1 MPLKT
6 RLAQFESS
14 ISFIMPLQSSKLGI
28 VTADHE
34 IFLYN
39 TLTDTKEKILHLNVP
54 KNSEFLY
61 AFDPK
66 HMRLV
71 FGSKENNILHIVDLN
86 QKKLLNRFELD
97 QQSPTA
103 IAFSP
108 DGSHFVCGT
117 DQGRVLLWRY
127 DANTLVSR
135 LHSFPEYS
143 TLYTKPKINF
153 VSALAFHNNL
163 LASSG
168 YGGNIVVTNYRS
180 QTQTQRFHPGP
191 MKTQAIVFYKEA
203 LICGNQDGVLLKISR
218 NKKFPNQRVSTSL
231 GPIVHLLNVGSTPF
245 VLAASQQRSLTLINI
260 ETMKVLKDRYIELEH
275 PITWV
280 CKDANEHLF
289 IGTQNGELYEFDLQP
304 TNQLDALIDSHA
316 YTEAYRFCGEEPLL
330 QESPSYVLLESIFT
344 NAMEK
349 ARHALEKESIDQAKE
364 FLDPFKSV
372 KSKEIAPILNAFT
385 YIERLK
391 FLFESRKFSPFY
403 GLVEHS
409 ALLQSTTFYKQT
421 EKMWTERFNK
431 AQKLILLGKTKEA
444 QKELEPFAAV
454 NSKRPMIQL
463 LIHHSDVL
471 KTYSKAIH
479 DRDYHLLNHL
489 TQQYSILRKLPSYTQ
504 LIDEAGELENAIIE
518 AFKNQAFDHASLLLH
533 ELGNIVQYEETYSE
547 LKKFSTQASNIH
559 HAITNQHWR
568 SAYHIL
574 DSYPELLILP
584 WVQELERQW
593 QEKLQ
598 LCEGY
603 AIRGDIISIKAT
615 LENLMNLPGRYERIG
630 NILRMAYQIQLKILQ
645 SKKEKTF
652 SSGVANYCKLFGVDT
667 EIRHLL
673 KKAKK
678 ENFATDLDPSQL
690 HLQKRDEWLHNLQT
704 LPDRIV

>member
-14 ISFIMPLQSSKLGI
+14 IAFMMPLPSSKLGI
-28 VTADHE
+28 VTAEHE
-34 IFLYN
+34 IFFYN
-39 TLTDTKEKILHLNVP
+39 ILTDTKEKILHLNVP
-54 KNSEFLY
+54 KHSEFLY
-61 AFDPK
+61 AFDSK

-71 FGSKENNILHIVDLN
+71 FGSKESNVLHIVDLN

-127 DANTLVSR
+127 DTNTLVSR

-143 TLYTKPKINF
+143 SLYTKPKINF

-180 QTQTQRFHPGP
+180 QTHTQRFHPGP
-191 MKTQAIVFYKEA
+191 MKNQAIVFYKDA
-203 LICGNQDGVLLKISR
+203 LISGNQDGVLLKISR

-231 GPIVHLLNVGSTPF
+231 GPIVHLLNVGSTPY

-260 ETMKVLKDRYIELEH
+260 ETMKVFKERYIELES

-280 CKDANEHLF
+280 CKDADEHLF
-289 IGTQNGELYEFDLQP
+289 VGTQNGELYEFDLQP
-304 TNQLDALIDSHA
+304 ITQLDALIDSNA
-316 YTEAYRFCGEEPLL
+316 YVEAYRFCEEEPLL
-330 QESPSYVLLESIFT
+330 RESESYRVLESIFD

-349 ARHALEKESIDQAKE
+349 AKYALEKGNIDQAKE
-364 FLDPFKSV
+364 FLEPFKSV
-372 KSKEIAPILNAFT
+372 KSKDIAPLLNAFT

-391 FLFESRKFSPFY
+391 FLFDSRKFSPFY
-403 GLVEHS
+403 GLVES
-409 ALLQSTTFYKQT
+409 TPLLQTTTFYKQT
-421 EKMWTERFNK
+421 EKIWTERFTK
-431 AQKLILLGKTKEA
+431 AQKLVLLGKIKEA
-444 QKELEPFAAV
+444 QKELEPFASV

-463 LIHHSDVL
+463 LLHHSDVL

-479 DRDYHLLNHL
+479 ERDYHLLNHL

-504 LIDEAGELENAIIE
+504 LINEAGELENAIIE
-518 AFKNQAFDHASLLLH
+518 AFKNQAFDQASLLLH
-533 ELGNIVQYEETYSE
+533 ELGNIVQYEETYTQ
-547 LKKFSTQASNIH
+547 LKKFSTQASNLN
-559 HAITNQHWR
+559 HAITHQQWR

-574 DSYPELLILP
+574 DSYPELMILP
-584 WVQELERQW
+584 WAQELEYKW
-593 QEKLQ
+593 QEKLL
-598 LCEGY
+598 LCEKY
-603 AIRGDIISIKAT
+603 AVRGDIVSIKTT
-615 LENLMNLPGRYERIG
+615 LENLMNLPERYERIG
-630 NILRMAYQIQLKILQ
+630 NILRMAYQIQLKVLQ
-645 SKKEKTF
+645 SKKQTTF
-652 SSGVANYCKLFGVDT
+652 SSGVVNYCKLFGVDT

-678 ENFATDLDPSQL
+678 ENLATELDPSQL
-690 HLQKRDEWLHNLQT
+690 HLQKRDEWLHNLQS
-704 LPDRIV
+704 LPDHIV